1 MRKCEPSGSH
11 FFYPAYLIELA
22 AAEKALQRRN
32 LPPTLHGGGQ
42 RVILARSQTTL
53 VSRKWS
59 FTSPTRRAPVQP
71 ARPTT
76 CSRKA
81 RTSPATG
88 APGNGGLALLGSA
101 WQASLLRRTGLLN
114 TSSRPCDTNSLSKLD
129 SKSTKFAV
137 ITGPSRRQS
146 QSDRLGPAKPMPC
159 YAFGF
164 DNRRNEFRNV
174 EKCSGRGVLLGAKAC
189 STYKRCTTK

>member
-1 MRKCEPSGSH
+1 MRAKWLAFLLSRLFDRARSG
-11 FFYPAYLIELA
+11 
-22 AAEKALQRRN
+22 RRYCRDTTF
-32 LPPTLHGGGQ
+32 LPRCMVEASASFWP
-42 RVILARSQTTL
+42 RSQTIL

-114 TSSRPCDTNSLSKLD
+114 TNSRPCDTNSLFQIRLQIHKNCSNNQAFQA
-129 SKSTKFAV
+129 TVA
-137 ITGPSRRQS
+137 
-146 QSDRLGPAKPMPC
+146 DRSPRTC
-159 YAFGF
+159 QTHT
-164 DNRRNEFRNV
+164 
-174 EKCSGRGVLLGAKAC
+174 LL
-189 STYKRCTTK
+189 RLRL